1 MNIRRLRR
9 VQKLILK
16 HHDKLNMQIFSVG
29 SVYNF
34 NKNLKKRKKNM
45 DCGFAGCI
53 VGFTVGAYG
62 DENQVSS
69 FGWTLERMAR
79 RILDIPNGNLFMP
92 GMWPTHLQTEDCIDP
107 AKWHKIPV
115 THVSK
120 VIDDYI
126 ATKGWPKD

>member
-62 DENQVSS
+62 DENQVSV
-69 FGWTLERMAR
+69 FGWTLENMAR
-79 RILDIPNGNLFMP
+79 RILDIPNGDLFIP
-92 GMWPTHLQTEDCIDP
+92 ETWPTHLQTEDCIDTS
-107 AKWHKIPV
+107 KWHKIPA